1 MRTEI
6 TLVQLYY
13 SELKDLF
20 RNYLDDYYT
29 LKLVKNNKDK
39 LTYFQGAKRVDI
51 TDHLLSDNMTS
62 LMKLIN
68 RGLANRKTRDNATN
82 DVSSR
87 SILLLNVYVTW
98 EYYNSDGSLWRSEKK
113 KFTIVDLA
121 GQERA
126 ARLDINDKRYREALF
141 INESLDC
148 LMGTTRKVSVGKTPD
163 FTIHPVMLSISDT
176 FGGNWQKNSAQIFV
190 CMSPSNFDK

>member
-1 MRTEI
+1 MTRAEI
-6 TLVQLYY
+6 TLIQLYY

-29 LKLVKNNKDK
+29 LELVKNNKDK
-39 LTYFQGAKRVDI
+39 LTYFQGARRVDI

-87 SILLLNVYVTW
+87 SILVLNVYV
-98 EYYNSDGSLWRSEKK
+98 N
-113 KFTIVDLA
+113 
-121 GQERA
+121 
-126 ARLDINDKRYREALF
+126 
-141 INESLDC
+141 
-148 LMGTTRKVSVGKTPD
+148 
-163 FTIHPVMLSISDT
+163 
-176 FGGNWQKNSAQIFV
+176 
-190 CMSPSNFDK
+190 